1 MTSAEKGRCMVP
13 GELIEMRFD
22 LPWRTKKAFS
32 IEVAMELR
40 SEETADICWPRES
53 DEDMPQMEDLSV
65 P

>member
-1 MTSAEKGRCMVP
+1 MVP

-40 SEETADICWPRES
+40 SEETVDICWPRES
-53 DEDMPQMEDLSV
+53 DEDMPQTEELRV